1 MFPTL
6 STNPLN
12 LNMNMMS
19 MAMLTRPEKPNS
31 CFSSSSSSSTFL
43 PHCNI
48 QSLRFLPPRS
58 LLRPNKNNCYKWK
71 HSMFISAKPLLKNGT
86 LSLNGHEAITGVPD
100 NVFLT
105 PLTDS
110 SAFLGATSSQSSSR
124 HVFKLGVIQ

>member
-1 MFPTL
+1 MFHTL
-6 STNPLN
+6 STTPLN
-12 LNMNMMS
+12 LNMNMTS
-19 MAMLTRPEKPNS
+19 MALLTRPQKPNS
-31 CFSSSSSSSTFL
+31 CFSSSSSTFL

-48 QSLRFLPPRS
+48 QSLRFLPHRS

-71 HSMFISAKPLLKNGT
+71 HSMFISTKPLLKNGT
-86 LSLNGHEAITGVPD
+86 LTLNGHEAITGVPD